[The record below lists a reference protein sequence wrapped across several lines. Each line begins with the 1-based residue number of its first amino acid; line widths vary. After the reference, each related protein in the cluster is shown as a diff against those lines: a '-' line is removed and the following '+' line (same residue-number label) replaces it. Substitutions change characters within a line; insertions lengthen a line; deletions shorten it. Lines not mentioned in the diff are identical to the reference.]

1 MPIDLTKSR
10 HALAFIVFVVLLDA
24 ISFGIV
30 LPVMPKLIM
39 SLADVSL
46 SEASKIGG
54 YLMFAYASVQFFAAP
69 ILGNLGDKFG
79 APTDSTLHPGR
90 SRCRLSAHG
99 RGHPP
104 SPGCLRHELLPVSLV
119 RPSHWLTPMSRI
131 LRRRKI
137 GPSASA

>member
-79 APTDSTLHPGR
+79 RRPILLYTLAALGGDYLLMAGAPTI
-90 SRCRLSAHG
+90 A
-99 RGHPP
+99 
-104 SPGCLRHELLPVSLV
+104 
-119 RPSHWLTPMSRI
+119 
-131 LRRRKI
+131 
-137 GPSASA
+137 